1 MLLSEARRQELI
13 GVMWGEMSPIDTET
27 LTEYQVTGMVLAVN
41 FPRRQILIDDGHG
54 DIASETIL
62 FKEDQA
68 QQIRQRLDLS
78 SPVGATVW
86 QHVTG
91 PDDNQIW
98 LRGFTQ
104 EDPSVTG
111 A

>member
-1 MLLSEARRQELI
+1 
-13 GVMWGEMSPIDTET
+13 MWGEMSPIDTET

-68 QQIRQRLDLS
+68 QQIRQRLDIS
-78 SPVGATVW
+78 SPIAATVW
-86 QHVTG
+86 QYVTG
-91 PDDNQIW
+91 PDDDLVW
-98 LRGFTQ
+98 LRDFIH
-104 EDPSVTG
+104 EDPCVTD